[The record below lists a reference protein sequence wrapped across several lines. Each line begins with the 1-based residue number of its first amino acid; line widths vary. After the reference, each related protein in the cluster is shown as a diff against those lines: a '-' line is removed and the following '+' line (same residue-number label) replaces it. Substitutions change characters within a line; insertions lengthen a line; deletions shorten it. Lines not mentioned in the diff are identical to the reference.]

1 MENLDRLDESV
12 VVWFQA
18 HRTDA
23 LDQVVLNVTDLGS
36 QTILLLAAIAAVLVF
51 LCLRQ
56 WRTALALAAT
66 MATTW
71 GLVEE
76 VKYLVQRARP
86 HDIRRVAK
94 PSLLTELSD
103 AIRRQLYGAAPEVP
117 SSPGGAAGPSPS
129 YSFPS
134 SHAANSA
141 TIYVLIALV
150 SARRLTRPWLRAVV
164 IGGSLVLVLVIGV
177 TQLYLGAHYLT
188 DVLGGWSLGLGFAV
202 VGGWLEERWTRK
214 AATSHLV

>member
-18 HRTDA
+18 RRTVA

-36 QTILLLAAIAAVLVF
+36 QTILLLTAIAAVVVF

-56 WRTALALAAT
+56 WRTALVLAAT
-66 MATTW
+66 IATTW

-76 VKYLVQRARP
+76 VKVVVQRSRP
-86 HDIRRVAK
+86 HDIRRVGT

-103 AIRRQLYGAAPEVP
+103 AVGHQLYGAAAEVP
-117 SSPGGAAGPSPS
+117 SFPGGAAGPSPRKTPS

-134 SHAANSA
+134 SHAANTA
-141 TIYVLIALV
+141 TIYVLLALV

-164 IGGSLVLVLVIGV
+164 IGGSLVLVLMIGV
-177 TQLYLGAHYLT
+177 TRLYLGAHYFT
-188 DVLGGWSLGLGFAV
+188 DVVGGWSLGLGFAV

-214 AATSHLV
+214 V